1 MHLLDEDKT
10 VFTTGHAI
18 YCYKVMPFGLNN
30 ARAHLLADGQWSL
43 QGVDRTH
50 NESVCRQHAHEESWM
65 FGPCTTFGRSIRSPP
80 KIQLKLNP
88 EKCTFRVA
96 SGKFFEY
103 LVTQQGIK
111 ADSNQISAILDM
123 MSPTC
128 IKEVQ
133 ILNGC
138 LAALNRFLS
147 WSTDKYK
154 PFFQAIKKNGADFCW
169 DEQCEAAFQSLKAFL
184 ASPPLLS

>member
-1 MHLLDEDKT
+1 MVNEVFKELIGHTMKVYVDNMLMKSLECSDHVQHLEEA
-10 VFTTGHAI
+10 FA
-18 YCYKVMPFGLNN
+18 
-30 ARAHLLADGQWSL
+30 LLRKYN
-43 QGVDRTH
+43 V
-50 NESVCRQHAHEESWM
+50 
-65 FGPCTTFGRSIRSPP
+65 
-80 KIQLKLNP
+80 KLNP